1 MNAAGSPQSTPPAPA
16 PAPLQVTGL
25 PIDVVAVLAALQDQ
39 IDELTAH
46 VTAQAAEIRRLSR
59 LVERSAPAAAHD
71 AVADPTVAGPT
82 VAGRPGH
89 GTPHA

>member
-1 MNAAGSPQSTPPAPA
+1 MSAAGSPQSTPTESTPAVPV
-16 PAPLQVTGL
+16 PLQVTGL

-59 LVERSAPAAAHD
+59 LVERSAPAAARD
-71 AVADPTVAGPT
+71 A
-82 VAGRPGH
+82 
-89 GTPHA
+89 